1 VVNILGD
8 EIVRGAMALQ
18 TAEDYVNLPGY
29 KEIIQHNTIDRVRKY
44 NQEKDFWNDVLRR
57 SIENR
62 LQPGD
67 KVLLKGFAISQWIPR
82 VPGLFWKEESRILRE
97 GASQEVEYHN
107 QEITIY
113 NPVGKSMHILGG
125 IGNLRLLPNS
135 SGRLICASSSG
146 QYWRGI
152 PILLNEDAWHS
163 YADLYSGSIVDIHGT
178 WALLPHEHSILL
190 GGDKGIPR
198 GCIMVSDITYE
209 CEPKRSIS
217 GLCAAWTLF
226 EYRDTNMLPD
236 YAFAYYTFQIDHLP
250 QCNTIDQC
258 RDNEEIN
265 NASFLLKDY
274 LKRHRGYALTDFD
287 ETEPRIDAYLPVN
300 ELMSHEVD
308 TRRLRSFVERV
319 KDNVL
324 SPEIVEYQALRGIL
338 MRRFNLE
345 ELRILAMDYVQVDLE
360 TLVAPIA
367 GKAYQVDALIQYCEE
382 MDAYK
387 NLIAGCIQWM
397 PELKTEL
404 AT

>member
-18 TAEDYVNLPGY
+18 TAEDYVTLPGY
-29 KEIIQHNTIDRVRKY
+29 KEIIPRSTFDRIRKY
-44 NQEKDFWNDVLRR
+44 NHENDFWNDVLGSR
-57 SIENR
+57 IENR

-67 KVLLKGFAISQWIPR
+67 KVLLKGFAVSQWIPR
-82 VPGLFWKEESRILRE
+82 VPGLFWKEESRILRDK
-97 GASQEVEYHN
+97 ASHEVEYYN
-107 QEITIY
+107 QGITIY

-152 PILLNEDAWHS
+152 PILLNECDWHY
-163 YADLYSGSIVDIHGT
+163 YADLYSGSTVDIYGT

-198 GCIMVSDITYE
+198 GCIMVTDIKNL
-209 CEPKRSIS
+209 KRSIPGS
-217 GLCAAWTLF
+217 CAAWTLF
-226 EYRDTNMLPD
+226 EYRDSNMLLN
-236 YAFAYYTFQIDHLP
+236 YAFAYCTFQIDHLP
-250 QCNTIDQC
+250 QRNTINQC
-258 RDNEEIN
+258 RNNEEIN
-265 NASFLLKDY
+265 NASSFIKDY
-274 LKRHRGYALTDFD
+274 LKRYRGLALTDFD

-300 ELMSHEVD
+300 ELMSREVD
-308 TRRLRSFVERV
+308 SRRLRSFVERV

-324 SPEIVEYQALRGIL
+324 SPETVKYQALRGIL
-338 MRRFNLE
+338 MNRFSLE
-345 ELRILAMDYVQVDLE
+345 DLRILAMDYVRVDLE

-367 GKAYQVDALIQYCEE
+367 GKASQVDALIQYCEE
-382 MDAYK
+382 ADAYK

-397 PELKTEL
+397 PELKIEL